1 MKEEKDP
8 RGAKEDL
15 FPREVS
21 VNRAR
26 IEERLLATE
35 ILSLN
40 FQSPRTDVSAE
51 EMPLAKT
58 ASKVRASARTRVRVI
73 IVRFILIQLLY
84 DLISVGRDCCS
95 PLSMVEL

>member
-40 FQSPRTDVSAE
+40 FRSPRTDVSAE

-58 ASKVRASARTRVRVI
+58 ASKVRASARTRRNSSTEINTISLSANLWKSSPRVSTQSI
-73 IVRFILIQLLY
+73 RQ
-84 DLISVGRDCCS
+84 
-95 PLSMVEL
+95 